1 MDIDPPELSVLVVDD
16 EAEIRELIA
25 QCLAHIGASATL
37 ADNARTAIKEVQRVR
52 PDIILLDLIMP
63 EQDGFDFLNELY
75 QLGTAGGG
83 DTPVIV
89 VTGQR
94 DPDVE
99 AQIRAAGFGYL
110 SKPFTPLGLYQSI
123 AEALD
128 QPVPVGRRL
137 PALSILAE
145 PFSGSR
151 GLHRS

>member
-1 MDIDPPELSVLVVDD
+1 MDINRPELSVLVVDD

-25 QCLAHIGASATL
+25 QFLSLIGGSATL
-37 ADNARTAIKEVQRVR
+37 ADNARAAIKEVQGVR

-63 EQDGFDFLNELY
+63 GEDGFDFLNELY
-75 QLGTAGGG
+75 QLGTNGGG
-83 DTPVIV
+83 DTPVVV

-110 SKPFTPLGLYQSI
+110 SKPFTPLALYESI

-128 QPVPVGRRL
+128 QPVPINRRL
-137 PALSILAE
+137 PTLPILAR
-145 PFSGSR
+145 PVSWS
-151 GLHRS
+151 

>member
-1 MDIDPPELSVLVVDD
+1 MDINRPELSVLVVDD

-25 QCLAHIGASATL
+25 QFLSLIGASATL
-37 ADNARTAIKEVQRVR
+37 ADNARAAIKEVQGVR

-63 EQDGFDFLNELY
+63 GQDGFDFLNELY
-75 QLGTAGGG
+75 QLGTNGGG
-83 DTPVIV
+83 DTPVVV

-110 SKPFTPLGLYQSI
+110 SKPFTPLALYESI

-128 QPVPVGRRL
+128 QPVPINRRL
-137 PALSILAE
+137 PTLPILAR
-145 PFSGSR
+145 PVSWS
-151 GLHRS
+151 

>member
-1 MDIDPPELSVLVVDD
+1 MDINRPELSVLVVDD

-25 QCLAHIGASATL
+25 QFLSLIGGSATL
-37 ADNARTAIKEVQRVR
+37 ADNARAAIKEVQGVR

-63 EQDGFDFLNELY
+63 GEDGFDFLNELY
-75 QLGTAGGG
+75 QLGTNGGG
-83 DTPVIV
+83 DTPVVV

-110 SKPFTPLGLYQSI
+110 SKPFTPLALYESI

-128 QPVPVGRRL
+128 QPVPINRRL
-137 PALSILAE
+137 PTLPMLAR
-145 PFSGSR
+145 PVSWS
-151 GLHRS
+151 

>member
-1 MDIDPPELSVLVVDD
+1 MDINRPELSVLVVDD

-25 QCLAHIGASATL
+25 QFLSLIGASATL
-37 ADNARTAIKEVQRVR
+37 ADNARAAIKEVQGVR

-63 EQDGFDFLNELY
+63 GQDGFDFLNELY
-75 QLGTAGGG
+75 QLGTNGGG
-83 DTPVIV
+83 DTPVVV

-110 SKPFTPLGLYQSI
+110 SKPFTPLALYESI

-128 QPVPVGRRL
+128 QPVPINRRL
-137 PALSILAE
+137 PTLPMLAR
-145 PFSGSR
+145 PVSWS
-151 GLHRS
+151 

>member
-1 MDIDPPELSVLVVDD
+1 MDIDRPELSVLVVDD

-25 QCLAHIGASATL
+25 QFLSLIGASATL
-37 ADNARTAIKEVQRVR
+37 ADNARAAIKEVQGVR

-63 EQDGFDFLNELY
+63 GQDGFDFLNELY
-75 QLGTAGGG
+75 QLGTNGGG
-83 DTPVIV
+83 DTPVVV

-110 SKPFTPLGLYQSI
+110 SKPFTPLALYESI

-128 QPVPVGRRL
+128 QPVPINRRL
-137 PALSILAE
+137 PTLPILAR
-145 PFSGSR
+145 PVSWS
-151 GLHRS
+151 